1 MKKRAKVPSRKAKA
15 MATPAKRPV
24 NPAPLTTAER
34 KHTPPAPPSPP
45 SGMEQ
50 AQAFEKAMTLFRR
63 QEFAKARD
71 LFRAASR
78 GPATEMTHSALMYVR
93 MCDRRLAGGQV
104 SLDSPDDYY
113 NYGITLMNQRRMEEA
128 EEHLRALTARQ
139 QRIVLDTVDRQLLNQ
154 PTVETRNRKPMRPN
168 PIAPWELRIGDL
180 REYYEVSDEYAAT
193 VTVLAIGI
201 KERSRVK
208 IGGEV
213 IKL

>member
-1 MKKRAKVPSRKAKA
+1 MVY
-15 MATPAKRPV
+15 
-24 NPAPLTTAER
+24 LLQY
-34 KHTPPAPPSPP
+34 SP
-45 SGMEQ
+45 
-50 AQAFEKAMTLFRR
+50 
-63 QEFAKARD
+63 
-71 LFRAASR
+71 
-78 GPATEMTHSALMYVR
+78 
-93 MCDRRLAGGQV
+93 
-104 SLDSPDDYY
+104 
-113 NYGITLMNQRRMEEA
+113 EA